1 MMMSP
6 AARRAPRLA
15 ATVAVALLAAAL
27 TWAALLAAPQRA
39 AAVPTAAQIDT
50 FLAAQGSPMVGMGA
64 TFVAAGREHGV
75 DPAFLVAIT
84 GAETGF
90 GKLIYQE
97 GGDYCTFNAWNW
109 FWGPTRPLSD
119 FASWAD
125 GCDQVAAGLAGA
137 LYYGA
142 GRYAVA
148 DIAPVYCPDGTQCWI
163 NNVSTFMLQLGG
175 NPGDTR
181 WLAAS
186 APTGPA
192 ALDLGSAV
200 TLSQGPYYTGQT
212 LKATFAL
219 TNTGGQG
226 ATWDAITL
234 HVRGPGEVPYDLGS
248 TKPFTLQPGQSW
260 AFTAPWSLDQKG
272 AWYGWIEVEKG
283 GVWTHVGK
291 SPAFEITVADPPA
304 GKLSVSPVPWHAR
317 AGSKLMVGGVL
328 RPAYQ
333 AAHRSIKVTYYFRSH
348 DSWVRVGTVAAK
360 VRRSSQRATYRA
372 ALALTHPGQW
382 RLRAWA
388 PPQGGRAAVWSA
400 WRSVTIR

>member
-1 MMMSP
+1 M
-6 AARRAPRLA
+6 
-15 ATVAVALLAAAL
+15 AVALLAAAL
-27 TWAALLAAPQRA
+27 ACAALLAAPQRA
-39 AAVPTAAQIDT
+39 AAAPTAAQIDT
-50 FLAAQGSPMVGMGA
+50 FLAAQGSPMAGMGA
-64 TFVAAGREHGV
+64 TFVADGRQYGV

-90 GKLIYQE
+90 GRLIYQE

-109 FWGPTRPLSD
+109 FWGPTRPQSD
-119 FASWAD
+119 FTSWAD
-125 GCDQVAAGLAGA
+125 GCDHVAAGLAGT

-142 GRYAVA
+142 GRYAVL
-148 DIAPVYCPDGTQCWI
+148 DIALVYCPDGTQAWI

-175 NPGDTR
+175 NPSDTR
-181 WLAAS
+181 WLAPS

-200 TLSQGPYYTGQT
+200 TLSKGPYYTGQT

-226 ATWDAITL
+226 ATWDAITM
-234 HVRGPGEVPYDLGS
+234 HVRGPGEIPYDLGS
-248 TKPFTLQPGQSW
+248 SKPFTLQPGESW
-260 AFTAPWSLDQKG
+260 AFTAPWSLAQKG
-272 AWYGWIEVEKG
+272 SWYGWIEVQKG

-304 GKLSVSPVPWHAR
+304 GSLSASPAPWDAR
-317 AGSKLMVGGVL
+317 ADKNLVVGGVL

-333 AAHRSIKVTYYFRSH
+333 ATGRSIKVTYYFRFH
-348 DSWVRVGTVAAK
+348 QTWVHIGTVTAK
-360 VRRSSQRATYRA
+360 VRQWSQRATYRA

-400 WRSVTIR
+400 WRSVTVR

>member
-1 MMMSP
+1 MS
-6 AARRAPRLA
+6 AGARRKHSLA
-15 ATVAVALLAAAL
+15 ASMAVALLAAAL
-27 TWAALLAAPQRA
+27 ACAALLAAPQRA
-39 AAVPTAAQIDT
+39 AAAPTAAQIDT
-50 FLAAQGSPMVGMGA
+50 FLAAQGSPMAGMGA
-64 TFVAAGREHGV
+64 TFVADGRQYGG

-84 GAETGF
+84 GAETSF

-97 GGDYCTFNAWNW
+97 GGDYSTFNAWNW

-119 FASWAD
+119 FTSWAD
-125 GCDQVAAGLAGA
+125 GCDHVAAGLAGT

-142 GRYAVA
+142 GHYAVV
-148 DIAPVYCPDGTQCWI
+148 DIAPVYCPDGTQAWI

-175 NPGDTR
+175 NPADTR
-181 WLAAS
+181 WLTPS

-226 ATWDAITL
+226 ATWDAITM
-234 HVRGPGEVPYDLGS
+234 HVRAPGEVPHDLGS
-248 TKPFTLQPGQSW
+248 SKPFTLQPGQSW

-272 AWYGWIEVEKG
+272 SWYGWIEVEKA

-304 GKLSVSPVPWHAR
+304 GTLSVSSVPWRAR
-317 AGSKLMVGGVL
+317 ADEKLVASGVL
-328 RPAYQ
+328 RPAYH
-333 AAHRSIKVTYYFRSH
+333 AAGRTIKVAYYVRSH
-348 DSWVRVGTVAAK
+348 QIWVRMGTVTAK
-360 VRRSSQRATYRA
+360 VRHSPQQATYRV
-372 ALALTHPGQW
+372 ALAFTHPGQW
-382 RLRAWA
+382 RLCAWA
-388 PPQGGRAAVWSA
+388 PPQGGRAAVLSA
-400 WRSVTIR
+400 WRTVTVR